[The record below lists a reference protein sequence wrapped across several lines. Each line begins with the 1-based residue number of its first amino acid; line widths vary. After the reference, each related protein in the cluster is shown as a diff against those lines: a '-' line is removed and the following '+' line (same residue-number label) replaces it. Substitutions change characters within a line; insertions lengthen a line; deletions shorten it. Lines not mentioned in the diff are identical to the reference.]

1 MAHCGESNRARR
13 GGAAWRTEAPM
24 RLLPRQEKFYTSFLS
39 QVHLIAKASKLL
51 LEAVQGG
58 NLELS
63 RAAVHIQQ
71 LEHEGDEIIHDIF
84 TRLNQTFITPL
95 DPEDIHS
102 LSSRLDDVLDG
113 IEDAAYRMVAYR
125 LEPIPETAVELCVV
139 VHDCAKALEK
149 AFEKLNQDQK
159 LLEDCIEVNRL
170 ENYADLLVR
179 RAIAELFQQEKDP
192 IALIKKKEIL
202 ELLEDTTDRC
212 EDVADVLQNVVVKN
226 S

>member
-1 MAHCGESNRARR
+1 
-13 GGAAWRTEAPM
+13 M
-24 RLLPRQEKFYTSFLS
+24 RLLPRQEKFFTSFLE
-39 QVHLIAKASKLL
+39 QVRLISEAAQLL
-51 LEAVQGG
+51 YDAVKEG
-58 NLELS
+58 NSHLS
-63 RAAVHIQQ
+63 RAAARIQQ

-125 LEPIPETAVELCVV
+125 LEPIPPEVVELCEVV
-139 VHDCAKALEK
+139 RDCAKSLEK
-149 AFEKLNQDQK
+149 AFEKLNRDEK
-159 LLEDCIEVNRL
+159 LLDDCIEVNRL
-170 ENYADLLVR
+170 EDYADLLVR
-179 RAIAELFQQEKDP
+179 RAVAELFQQEKDP
-192 IALIKKKEIL
+192 IALIKKKEIFEFL
-202 ELLEDTTDRC
+202 EATTDRC